1 MYSSRTTLW
10 PATAATRQ
18 PAWMVGLLVTLVLLL
33 PAAAQAAP
41 RATHIVQLR
50 DGVTL
55 ADGAAA
61 VRAARGRVTGRL
73 PIIDALAVRL
83 PRGARAELARDPRID
98 AVTVN
103 GGIDPQDG
111 DMLTIRDQP
120 DSEPAPAADTGIGS
134 DADLVPSADE
144 GSDAEEA
151 PQPAPDPA
159 VEPPIDTSRIATAY
173 P

>member
-1 MYSSRTTLW
+1 MHSSRTTLR

-18 PAWMVGLLVTLVLLL
+18 PAWMVGLLATLVLLL

-61 VRAARGRVTGRL
+61 VRAAHGRVTGRL
-73 PIIDALAVRL
+73 PIIRGLAVRL
-83 PRGARAELARDPRID
+83 SRSDRAVLARDPRIK

-103 GGIDPQDG
+103 G
-111 DMLTIRDQP
+111 R
-120 DSEPAPAADTGIGS
+120 IG
-134 DADLVPSADE
+134 
-144 GSDAEEA
+144 
-151 PQPAPDPA
+151 
-159 VEPPIDTSRIATAY
+159 
-173 P
+173 